1 MTREQVHAEFGMVF
15 YVDISSKE
23 MAASIMRLLLDEPS
37 FDTSLSFEFSVFNAT
52 DENVW
57 SLSAR
62 YLRIADGLC
71 MFYPN
76 NSFFRPT
83 VPDYEFLAFLQG
95 KTLYEPGTDF
105 DLAFQKLMME

>member
-1 MTREQVHAEFGMVF
+1 MTREQVHAEFGAVF
-15 YVDISSKE
+15 YVDIHSKE

-37 FDTSLSFEFSVFNAT
+37 FDTSLSFEFSVFNAV

-83 VPDYEFLAFLQG
+83 VSDYEFLAFLQG
-95 KTLYEPGTDF
+95 KTIYDTGTDF
-105 DLAFQKLMME
+105 DLAFQELMK